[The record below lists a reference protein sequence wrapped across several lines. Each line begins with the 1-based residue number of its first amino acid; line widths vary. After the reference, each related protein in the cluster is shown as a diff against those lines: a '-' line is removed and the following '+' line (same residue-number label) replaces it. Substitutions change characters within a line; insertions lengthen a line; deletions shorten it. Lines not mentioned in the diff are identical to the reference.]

1 MARILIIDD
10 DDPARFALRAI
21 LEHADHEVLEAS
33 NGLEGVK
40 RFREEAP
47 DLVITDI
54 LMPEKEG
61 LETIQELRRDF
72 PQIRIIAISGSGANY
87 LSWAEEFG
95 ALRTFLKPFDRKE
108 ILAAVQ
114 DLLGENR

>member
-10 DDPARFALRAI
+10 DDPTRLVLRAI
-21 LEHADHEVLEAS
+21 LEQADHEVLEAS
-33 NGLEGVK
+33 DGLEGVQ

-72 PQIRIIAISGSGANY
+72 PEIKIIAISGSGANY

-95 ALRTFLKPFDRKE
+95 ALRTFFKPFDRKK

-114 DLLGENR
+114 ELVGNR